1 MSPAPDPTD
10 LPGFPVSGTSM
21 LIGAAR
27 SLLKQVV
34 GTLLEPHDLTPHQLW
49 MLLVLRESGP
59 QSLSEL
65 ASRMWLDHPTASRL
79 AHGLEDR
86 GLLSVERHPQQG
98 RRVSIALRP
107 ERAEEMEALA
117 LMAETFREELE
128 AGITLEQKAVFRA
141 VMEVLLRNLGAIHA
155 RQRPGS
161 GA

>member
-1 MSPAPDPTD
+1 MSATPEPTD

-86 GLLSVERHPQQG
+86 GFLTVERHPQQG
-98 RRVSIALRP
+98 RRVSIALRADH
-107 ERAEEMEALA
+107 AEELEALA
-117 LMAETFREELE
+117 RLAEAFREELE
-128 AGITLEQKAVFRA
+128 AGVSPEQKAVFRT
-141 VMEVLLRNLGAIHA
+141 VMETLLRNLGSIHA
-155 RQRPGS
+155 RQKPGS